1 MKATITMI
9 MVGAGV
15 LMTSLGAH
23 AQAGRQAPPD
33 MQTEQQACEG
43 DVYAL
48 CGEFIPDT
56 DRITACLRSR
66 WKDVSPACRTV
77 MANYGR
83 NHNGRRDRRD

>member
-1 MKATITMI
+1 MKTTATII
-9 MVGAGV
+9 MVGAAV
-15 LMTSLGAH
+15 SIMSLGAY
-23 AQAGRQAPPD
+23 AQTAKQAAPD
-33 MQTEQQACEG
+33 MQAEQQACEG

-83 NHNGRRDRRD
+83 NHNSRRDRRD

>member
-1 MKATITMI
+1 MKATITII
-9 MVGAGV
+9 MVGAAV
-15 LMTSLGAH
+15 SMTSLAAH

-33 MQTEQQACEG
+33 MQAEQQACEG

-48 CGEFIPDT
+48 CGQFIPDT

-66 WKDVSPACRTV
+66 WKDVSPSCRTV

>member
-1 MKATITMI
+1 MKATFAM
-9 MVGAGV
+9 MVVATTV
-15 LMTSLGAH
+15 SMMSLGAH

-48 CGEFIPDT
+48 CGQFIPDT
-56 DRITACLRSR
+56 ERITTCLRSR

-83 NHNGRRDRRD
+83 NHNGHGDRRD